1 MCHRVSSH
9 PEKRESQ
16 NMKRS
21 LQKEYLPLKVIE
33 AERRKPFVLAYREEF
48 EGGDFDKILSEA
60 DKSRIFYCLLDK
72 VELSDLPNFTK
83 SMGEKYSNEVERE
96 TMLFYLKRLGFLE
109 EIFPLYNKARV
120 VRAAKEGHNDV
131 NKS

>member
-1 MCHRVSSH
+1 MCHRVFSH

-16 NMKRS
+16 NKKLAS
-21 LQKEYLPLKVIE
+21 QKEYLPYKVIE

-72 VELSDLPNFTK
+72 EKLSELPNFTK
-83 SMGEKYSNEVERE
+83 SMG
-96 TMLFYLKRLGFLE
+96 
-109 EIFPLYNKARV
+109 
-120 VRAAKEGHNDV
+120 
-131 NKS
+131 

>member
-1 MCHRVSSH
+1 M
-9 PEKRESQ
+9 
-16 NMKRS
+16 
-21 LQKEYLPLKVIE
+21 QKDYLPSKVIE
-33 AERRKPFVLAYREEF
+33 AESRKPFVLAYREEF

-72 VELSDLPNFTK
+72 VNLSDLPNFTK
-83 SMGEKYSNEVERE
+83 SMGAKFSNEVKQE
-96 TMLFYLKRLGFLE
+96 TMIFYLKRLGLLE

-131 NKS
+131 TKSS